1 MVRKPSQSAGDR
13 LRESVIG
20 RYELADHELVL
31 LDSACAQADMIVRL
45 EELLA
50 ADLTTKGA
58 AGQVRLSAAV
68 TELRQSRLALSKLL
82 TDLALPADEGEEPVK
97 LQSPASRRA
106 SRAAQFRHDQTRRQ
120 EVRRRGADQAS

>member
-1 MVRKPSQSAGDR
+1 MARKTTQSAGDR

-20 RYELADHELVL
+20 RFELADHELVL
-31 LDSACAQADMIVRL
+31 LDSACAQADMIARL
-45 EELLA
+45 EALLA
-50 ADLTTKGA
+50 TDLTSRGA

-82 TDLALPADEGEEPVK
+82 TDLALPADEGEQPVK

-106 SRAAQFRHDQTRRQ
+106 SRAATHRHNRDRRA
-120 EVRRRGADQAS
+120 EVVRRGAAEAG